1 MTNNKIKTPVPPGWF
16 PMTLWRQDGARM
28 HINGRFS
35 LFIYV
40 NSDMGRL
47 EWSLLHK
54 LKKATTG
61 AILIRDGVSDEF
73 MEEALSKI
81 MDASVAY
88 LKQAADMYKAGYVSL
103 AALRENIRNAPKES
117 SRPEDKEEIS

>member
-1 MTNNKIKTPVPPGWF
+1 MTA
-16 PMTLWRQDGARM
+16 M
-28 HINGRFS
+28 RFS
-35 LFIYV
+35 STNLASGSV
-40 NSDMGRL
+40 SNSLYRT
-47 EWSLLHK
+47 
-54 LKKATTG
+54 TTG

-117 SRPEDKEEIS
+117 VLGAVLAYVQE